1 MKPNPEHITIDDN
14 ENKILQLL
22 QELVLAPRIK
32 AIEWSKITKQTPNM
46 KIGYP
51 GQHLASLITGVP
63 GVRTGARGDDLLDGS
78 EVKSCSRVD
87 QLDTCK
93 DCGQKVLRIEENC
106 PHCDSTNIKRMD
118 DSKWLFSI
126 KSEEELK
133 LLTETIDRVFLTIAD
148 YPNFEDDDFET
159 IRFQA
164 FEIWNNTERHKYF
177 KVLMTNYYNKLF
189 LKHIEKNPSKTPA
202 PKNFWPYSY
211 QFYLCNP
218 VKVFQCTVTTAN
230 TNPDIK
236 IDFYVEP
243 QTDRETLIPESMPT
257 SVLKKE
263 EFNKIYES
271 SDSNKLSSLLA
282 NGKSME
288 DLKKIYD
295 KKSLDKR
302 RLKETL
308 PYLDE
313 VNRSYLDLRDT
324 DKVSEAKVAY
334 VRRKKK

>member
-1 MKPNPEHITIDDN
+1 MKPNPKHISIGANKD
-14 ENKILQLL
+14 KILQLL
-22 QELVLAPRIK
+22 DELVLAPRLK

-51 GQHLASLITGVP
+51 GQHLASLITGIP

-93 DCGQKVLRIEENC
+93 NCKKKVLRIEKKC
-106 PHCDSTNIKRMD
+106 AHCNSANIKRMD

-126 KSEEELK
+126 KSEAELK

-148 YPNFEDDDFET
+148 YPNFEKNDFDT

-177 KVLMTNYYNKLF
+177 KDLMTNYYNKIF
-189 LKHIEKNPSKTPA
+189 LEHISRNPNKTPA

-218 VKVFQCTVTTAN
+218 VKVFQCTVIKAN
-230 TNPDIK
+230 ESPK
-236 IDFYVEP
+236 LYIDFYVDPEIN
-243 QTDRETLIPESMPT
+243 RGTLIPEKMPT
-257 SVLKKE
+257 HILKKS
-263 EFNKIYES
+263 EFNTVYES
-271 SDSNKLSSLLA
+271 AKSEEMAPLISK
-282 NGKSME
+282 GKSQK
-288 DLKKIYD
+288 DLKEIYD
-295 KKSLDKR
+295 LETLNKEK
-302 RLKETL
+302 LKEIL

-313 VNRSYLDLRDT
+313 STRSYLVLRDT
-324 DKVSEAKVAY
+324 DNVPESKVKY
-334 VRRKKK
+334 TRRKK